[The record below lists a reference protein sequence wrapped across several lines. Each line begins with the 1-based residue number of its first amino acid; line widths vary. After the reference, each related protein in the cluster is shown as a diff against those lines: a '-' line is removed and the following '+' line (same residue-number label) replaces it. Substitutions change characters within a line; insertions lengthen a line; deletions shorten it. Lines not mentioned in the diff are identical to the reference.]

1 MKMTLVGIGVIGILF
16 SPVSFGICLGILE
29 DKSWCEYKEKFE
41 KDFDVCK
48 QLSWRR
54 CEKYDNNKDYMKYSN
69 CMHRM
74 RISCMRSLGHI
85 CTDTADAGSWG
96 DC

>member
-54 CEKYDNNKDYMKYSN
+54 CAKFKKSNPIGYDN
-69 CMHRM
+69 CIGRE
-74 RISCMRSLGHI
+74 RVSCMRSLGNH
-85 CTDTADAGSWG
+85 CEDADMGRFSKY

>member
-1 MKMTLVGIGVIGILF
+1 MTLVGFAVIGILF
-16 SPVSFGICLGILE
+16 SPVSFGICLGI
-29 DKSWCEYKEKFE
+29 FE
-41 KDFDVCK
+41 KKSLCEVGEKYDKDRDICA

-54 CEKYDNNKDYMKYSN
+54 CEKYDNNEDYMKYNN
-69 CMHRM
+69 CIHRM
-74 RISCMRSLGHI
+74 RISCMRNLGHR